1 MSFSFGLRPD
11 LVARAR
17 AALAAGAVAVVMG
30 TRFVASAESAPN
42 EGYKM
47 RLTEAQARDTVLT
60 ELFDV
65 GWPQSPHRVLRNST
79 YELWEAAGCPPSG
92 ERPGEGDE
100 VASGVLRYASN
111 LPSTSTEGD
120 VEAMAMHAGQSVG
133 SISAVEPAAAI
144 LERFSAALRSD

>member
-17 AALAAGAVAVVMG
+17 AALAAGALAVVVG
-30 TRFVASAESAPN
+30 TRFVASAESAAN

-65 GWPQSPHRVLRNST
+65 GWPQSPHRVLRKP
-79 YELWEAAGCPPSG
+79 L
-92 ERPGEGDE
+92 
-100 VASGVLRYASN
+100 
-111 LPSTSTEGD
+111 
-120 VEAMAMHAGQSVG
+120 
-133 SISAVEPAAAI
+133 
-144 LERFSAALRSD
+144 